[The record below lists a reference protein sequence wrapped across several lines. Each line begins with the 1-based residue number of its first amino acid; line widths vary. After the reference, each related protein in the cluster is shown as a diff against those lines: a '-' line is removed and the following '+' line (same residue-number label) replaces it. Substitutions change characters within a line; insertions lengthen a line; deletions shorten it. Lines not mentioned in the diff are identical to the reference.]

1 MSTLTVGRVIMPKYK
16 YWSTEKLQ
24 QLLEELDWRIEHT
37 SYGVSDIQFRN
48 DIEYILHE
56 REERL

>member
-1 MSTLTVGRVIMPKYK
+1 MWIVGRDTMPKYK

-48 DIEYILHE
+48 DIEDILHE
-56 REERL
+56 SEEVA